1 MLHMQHFIL
10 FQDFIHIIIYFFHA
24 PKSQNRRCWLVWCF
38 FLTWQWRHI
47 GGGGWGPCSGPAGPD
62 KWWWLRVWTGPV
74 PCRSVALHSVSNTH
88 TRTRLHDLGTNQ
100 LLVPMWSVKN
110 LRWQKPTYICSIHN
124 KRPAVTVK
132 TWSHTP
138 CYFARS
144 VECFQWK
151 WQWRHKLVWSLY
163 LLTIRLQLA
172 VKMLSNVM
180 LSLVILHW
188 VKASTSRYH
197 QHVNVS
203 ESSIKQNNCLCIKAV
218 NVRVRV
224 CLCPG
229 RFQVQRVGDY
239 DTYGDIFRFTVDKSL
254 CYAKL
259 C

>member
-1 MLHMQHFIL
+1 MG
-10 FQDFIHIIIYFFHA
+10 
-24 PKSQNRRCWLVWCF
+24 V
-38 FLTWQWRHI
+38 
-47 GGGGWGPCSGPAGPD
+47 GGWGPCSGPAGPD

-132 TWSHTP
+132 TWSRTP

-188 VKASTSRYH
+188 VLNFPISSTCQCEWIKH
-197 QHVNVS
+197 QT
-203 ESSIKQNNCLCIKAV
+203 KQLSVYVYVAV

-239 DTYGDIFRFTVDKSL
+239 DTYGDIFRFTVYKSL